1 MGCGTLENI
10 MKNIAILT
18 PTRARPGRLDTF
30 IESVYATASNP
41 ERVFTYNYIDEDDPR
56 QKAYED
62 YAAKQHDNSTNL
74 LGETQSVSISW
85 NVLAQYAANH
95 LDRPA
100 DILIMGNDDL
110 IYRTPG
116 WDVIVEDESNKFSDD
131 IYCMYM
137 EDLINGEKHCAFPI
151 VSKTWYTTLGYF
163 TPGVFNF
170 GYNDTWV
177 FDVAKKVGRTHF
189 IPNAVNEHMH
199 FTTGKSGMDDTY
211 NRNRT
216 SDRGNL
222 YEKDKIIFENTD
234 KDRQVDAEKLLE
246 IINGQSRIQSE
257 EPDKPEQ
264 TGKSTSSKR
273 NKTASKSKTKKA
285 KSKKQPRK
293 AKAG

>member
-1 MGCGTLENI
+1 

-30 IESVYATASNP
+30 IQSVYQTATNP
-41 ERVFTYNYIDEDDPR
+41 ERVFCYNYIDNDDPR

-62 YAAKQHDNSTNL
+62 YTDKQPNNSTNII
-74 LGETQSVSISW
+74 GKPQSVSVSW
-85 NVLAQYAANH
+85 NVLAESAIDDLDSSIDDEYAGET
-95 LDRPA
+95 
-100 DILIMGNDDL
+100 ILIMGNDDL
-110 IYRTPG
+110 IYRTRG
-116 WDVIVEDESNKFSDD
+116 WDTNVEEESKKFPDD
-131 IYCMYM
+131 IYCMWM

-151 VSKTWYTTLGYF
+151 VSKKWYTTLGYF

-216 SDRGNL
+216 QERGNL
-222 YEKDKIIFENTD
+222 YEKDKIIFEDT
-234 KDRQVDAEKLLE
+234 E
-246 IINGQSRIQSE
+246 
-257 EPDKPEQ
+257 
-264 TGKSTSSKR
+264 SKR
-273 NKTASKSKTKKA
+273 QADADKLIDVIKNYK
-285 KSKKQPRK
+285 
-293 AKAG
+293 

>member
-1 MGCGTLENI
+1 

-30 IESVYATASNP
+30 IESVYQTATNP
-41 ERVFTYNYIDEDDPR
+41 ERVFCYNYIDNDDPR

-62 YAAKQHDNSTNL
+62 YTDKQPNNSTNII
-74 LGETQSVSISW
+74 GEPQSVSVSW
-85 NVLAQYAANH
+85 NVLAKSAIDDDYAGET
-95 LDRPA
+95 
-100 DILIMGNDDL
+100 ILIMGNDDL
-110 IYRTPG
+110 IYRTHG
-116 WDVIVEDESNKFSDD
+116 WDTIVEEESKKFPDD
-131 IYCMYM
+131 IYCMWM

-151 VSKTWYTTLGYF
+151 VSKKWYTTLGYF

-216 SDRGNL
+216 QERGNL
-222 YEKDKIIFENTD
+222 YEKDKVIFEDTES
-234 KDRQVDAEKLLE
+234 KRQADADKLLDV
-246 IINGQSRIQSE
+246 IKNY
-257 EPDKPEQ
+257 K
-264 TGKSTSSKR
+264 
-273 NKTASKSKTKKA
+273 
-285 KSKKQPRK
+285 
-293 AKAG
+293 